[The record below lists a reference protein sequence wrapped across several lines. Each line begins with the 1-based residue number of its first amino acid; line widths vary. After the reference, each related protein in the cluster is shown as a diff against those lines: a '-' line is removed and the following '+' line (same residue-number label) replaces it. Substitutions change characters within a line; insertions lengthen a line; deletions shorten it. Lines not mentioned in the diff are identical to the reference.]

1 MQIAKIIAARQPEVY
16 RRLRAACRPA
26 PPAAKRNVVVGCNKG
41 TFIFAV
47 PARGTV
53 DLAQV
58 CGLCQGG
65 CIFAPFMAQDAP
77 DMIF

>member
-26 PPAAKRNVVVGCNKG
+26 PQATRDIVVTCGKG